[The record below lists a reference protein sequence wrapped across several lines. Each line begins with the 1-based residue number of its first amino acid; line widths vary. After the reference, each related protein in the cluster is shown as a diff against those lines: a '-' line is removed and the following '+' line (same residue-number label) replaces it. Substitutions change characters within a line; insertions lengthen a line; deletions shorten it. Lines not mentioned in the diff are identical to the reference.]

1 MKKKMT
7 AILCLL
13 ILAGC
18 LCGCGKKKETAVQTT
33 YTSEELQVYRA
44 ILNNGVAYVVD
55 GEGKALPNYQID
67 ESGNITASGNI
78 LIKAEDVKE
87 FKSVTA
93 IISLSDT
100 PSIEATL
107 MRQIKAGTVD
117 EYENMPALYEYK
129 LYVSPSDANRP
140 QLRVSSS
147 DSSVA
152 EIEAGAKDVP
162 ENGTVLCSPE
172 EGIVSVYVRCKNE
185 GKATVTATTTDE
197 SNISYSFEVH
207 VEKQKEPER
216 NEEELIPTTENTPGW
231 ISGTNVRFRK
241 SPDSTGEVKAFF
253 NTGKDL
259 AILGEG
265 DGWTKC
271 LISGE
276 VGYVKSE
283 FVSRVKPSTETPQVN
298 APTNNY
304 RTATPTPAPTNTAPV
319 TANDGNDHGYAY
331 GAVTENRVNA
341 KTAAASAENHTHYY
355 VKYKVVP
362 PTKTER
368 GYTIYKCDCGASYRT
383 NYKAATA
390 GGEISG

>member
-1 MKKKMT
+1 MKKKLAT
-7 AILCLL
+7 GLAIM
-13 ILAGC
+13 ILASC
-18 LCGCGKKKETAVQTT
+18 LCACGKKNETAVQTT

-44 ILNNGVAYVVD
+44 ALSNGVAYVVD
-55 GEGKALPNYQID
+55 GEGKAMTNYQID
-67 ESGNITASGNI
+67 ENGNITASGNI
-78 LIKAEDVKE
+78 LIKTEDVKE

-93 IISLSDT
+93 IISLNDT

-107 MRQIKAGTVD
+107 IRQIKAGTVD

-140 QLRVSSS
+140 QVRVSSS

-152 EIEAGAKDVP
+152 EIEAGAKDVL
-162 ENGTVLCSPE
+162 ENGSVLCTPE

-185 GKATVTATTTDE
+185 GHATVTAATTDE

-207 VEKQKEPER
+207 VEKQKEPEQS
-216 NEEELIPTTENTPGW
+216 EEELIPTTENTPGW

-241 SPDSTGEVKAFF
+241 TPDSTGEVKAFF
-253 NTGKDL
+253 NTGKEL
-259 AILGEG
+259 AILGER

-271 LISGE
+271 LISGD

-283 FVSRVKPSTETPQVN
+283 FVTRIKPSTETPQISGQ
-298 APTNNY
+298 TNNY
-304 RTATPTPAPTNTAPV
+304 RTATPTPVPTNTAPV

-331 GAVTENRVNA
+331 GAVTENKVNA

-362 PTKTER
+362 PTKAER

-383 NYKAATA
+383 NYKAATS
-390 GGEISG
+390 GGDVDE